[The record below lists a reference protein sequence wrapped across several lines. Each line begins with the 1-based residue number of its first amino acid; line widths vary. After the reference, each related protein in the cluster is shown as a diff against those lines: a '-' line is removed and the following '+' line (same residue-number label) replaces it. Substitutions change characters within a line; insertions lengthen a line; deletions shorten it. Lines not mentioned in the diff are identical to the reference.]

1 MGRTPGAVPVAG
13 AGLSPNLLDP
23 RRAWC
28 QKGKPRSHTSKYPE
42 EMGLWEPRESLAPD
56 SSAPANFAEAINRA
70 YNLVAATALGITALA
85 FGSDLFVEADS
96 IDKVDDSLLAVIGL
110 AAVIWYFTSRHWAKR
125 SQVPLLLTAL
135 ALVVQIVGFGL
146 ELGDPAALGDDIPGL
161 LVYVPLLTIVA
172 MVYSLNGRY
181 LSASPAAREVSPG
194 GTDTSSR

>member
-1 MGRTPGAVPVAG
+1 M
-13 AGLSPNLLDP
+13 
-23 RRAWC
+23 
-28 QKGKPRSHTSKYPE
+28 
-42 EMGLWEPRESLAPD
+42 
-56 SSAPANFAEAINRA
+56 
-70 YNLVAATALGITALA
+70 A

-194 GTDTSSR
+194 GTGTSSR